1 MSSSYYKC
9 VKTYCFVGILNITLP
24 HTQYFPVY
32 LPLILFRIYPTF
44 SIAVSVLQMYNFDEE
59 KLQSDLVQHPL
70 NWVKIPQ
77 YIKSNR

>member
-44 SIAVSVLQMYNFDEE
+44 SIAVSVLQMYNFDEVARE
-59 KLQSDLVQHPL
+59 IAK
-70 NWVKIPQ
+70 
-77 YIKSNR
+77 